1 MTGQIRRL
9 YVANAFSLSMLD
21 DKEVYLK
28 VKEVDAETVKS
39 MLKKP
44 FVSAVGHESTAKLL
58 TALLGVEVPYNR
70 IQVRLQKGDRLLV
83 FQLLTRLEEGRLL
96 DEDELRRL
104 PHKFYI
110 VEVVE

>member
-1 MTGQIRRL
+1 M
-9 YVANAFSLSMLD
+9 
-21 DKEVYLK
+21 
-28 VKEVDAETVKS
+28 VKEIDIETVKS
-39 MLKKP
+39 MLKTQP
-44 FVSAVGHESTAKLL
+44 FVSAIGHESTAKLL

-83 FQLLTRLEEGRLL
+83 FQLLTRLEEGRVL

-110 VEVVE
+110 VEVVG

>member
-1 MTGQIRRL
+1 MSEERL

-21 DKEVYLK
+21 DREVLLRIKEIDITMAS
-28 VKEVDAETVKS
+28 E
-39 MLKKP
+39 MLRSRQ
-44 FVSAVGHESTAKLL
+44 FISAVGHESTAKLL

-83 FQLLTRLEEGRLL
+83 FQLLTRLEEGRVL

-110 VEVVE
+110 VEVVG

>member
-1 MTGQIRRL
+1 M
-9 YVANAFSLSMLD
+9 
-21 DKEVYLK
+21 
-28 VKEVDAETVKS
+28 VKEVDIETVKA
-39 MLKKP
+39 MLTQP
-44 FVSAVGHESTAKLL
+44 FISAVGHESTAKLL

-83 FQLLTRLEEGRLL
+83 FQLLTRLEEGRVL

-110 VEVVE
+110 VEVVG

>member
-1 MTGQIRRL
+1 MSQQRL
-9 YVANAFSLSMLD
+9 YVANAFSLSMLS
-21 DKEVYLK
+21 KESYLM
-28 VKEVDAETVKS
+28 VKEVDIETVKA
-39 MLKKP
+39 MLTQP
-44 FVSAVGHESTAKLL
+44 FISAVGHESTAKLL

-83 FQLLTRLEEGRLL
+83 FQLLTRLEEGRVL

-110 VEVVE
+110 VEVVG

>member
-1 MTGQIRRL
+1 MSQQRL
-9 YVANAFSLSMLD
+9 YIANAFSLGMLPG
-21 DKEVYLK
+21 EVYLR
-28 VKEVDAETVKS
+28 VKEIDAQTTSEILKS
-39 MLKKP
+39 QQ
-44 FVSAVGHESTAKLL
+44 FISAIGHESTAKLL

-83 FQLLTRLEEGRLL
+83 FQLLTRLEEGRVL

>member
-1 MTGQIRRL
+1 M
-9 YVANAFSLSMLD
+9 
-21 DKEVYLK
+21 
-28 VKEVDAETVKS
+28 VKEVDIETVKV

-44 FVSAVGHESTAKLL
+44 FVSAIGHESTAKLL
-58 TALLGVEVPYNR
+58 TALLGVEIPYNR

-83 FQLLTRLEEGRLL
+83 FQLLTRLEEGRVL

-110 VEVVE
+110 VEVVG

>member
-1 MTGQIRRL
+1 MSQQRL
-9 YVANAFSLSMLD
+9 YIANAFSLGMLPG
-21 DKEVYLK
+21 EVYLR
-28 VKEVDAETVKS
+28 VKEIDAQTTSEILKS
-39 MLKKP
+39 QQ
-44 FVSAVGHESTAKLL
+44 FISAVGHESTAKLL
-58 TALLGVEVPYNR
+58 TALLGVEIPYNR

-83 FQLLTRLEEGRLL
+83 FQLLTRLEEGRVL